1 MFRLSLID
9 CHRSNNS
16 YIRNYYARSWLFL
29 KVNSR
34 YYYIRLVFH
43 QTERYYL
50 SLKIYDIEK
59 TWLLQWHVS
68 LHVQANENWIPRARN
83 KGSGSLEYSLIDEGC
98 FRRFKLRLW
107 LGGKPSRSGHPRL
120 ISLPR
125 QTNRPCLCGGGRMK
139 RRGQGAHPIS
149 HSIDPRCG
157 LYADRYHFISRYVS
171 ILPGK
176 SITP

>member
-16 YIRNYYARSWLFL
+16 YIKKYYARSWLFL

-34 YYYIRLVFH
+34 YCYIRLVFH
-43 QTERYYL
+43 QTEPL
-50 SLKIYDIEK
+50 SFIVSKIYDIEK

-68 LHVQANENWIPRARN
+68 LHVQANENWITRARN
-83 KGSGSLEYSLIDEGC
+83 KGSLEYSLIDEGC
-98 FRRFKLRLW
+98 SKRFKLRLW

-125 QTNRPCLCGGGRMK
+125 QTNRPCLCGGGWMK
-139 RRGQGAHPIS
+139 RRGQGPHPIS
-149 HSIDPRCG
+149 DSIDPRRG
-157 LYADRYHFISRYVS
+157 LCADRYHFISCYVS
-171 ILPGK
+171 ILPGR